1 MSIGRALAAAIARLS
16 RLACAPIEV
25 FRKSASSPNSIA
37 RARVVSSLVSCAV
50 LLGGGV
56 GVAFGLVSEEAFFDV
71 VEGES
76 PPLSPQAAKATATA
90 ASAVQRVMATSED
103 TMSEFPSGAY
113 VSHLSD
119 AKVVC

>member
-1 MSIGRALAAAIARLS
+1 M
-16 RLACAPIEV
+16 
-25 FRKSASSPNSIA
+25 
-37 RARVVSSLVSCAV
+37 

-71 VEGES
+71 GEGES

-90 ASAVQRVMATSED
+90 ASAVQRVMATGED
-103 TMSEFPSGAY
+103 TMSEFPSSAS

-119 AKVVC
+119 AKVVR